1 MKGNKEKQSAAK
13 NPTDMYK
20 PLKPI
25 IGIDVGANQVKIVQ
39 MKGNGKIKSFGIG
52 NVPEGLI
59 NQGKVEAPEPFAAMI
74 KQVMKKSNIKG
85 KNCALCLSNTD
96 VIIREQRLPLM
107 SDKQIRDNIMHSIT
121 TVLPLAPSEYSINYR
136 LIETIT
142 TEDGRQELRLM
153 VVAVPI
159 SLVRSYI
166 KALRKAGLNVKYIDV
181 SANAKEK
188 LFNYVA
194 KTRGITN
201 KRNLCLI
208 DFGASKTDMMILRNG
223 RYFLH
228 TTFSS
233 GLNNLNAI
241 IAEIFETDLFAAEE
255 YKKKINFFNDSENTY
270 PQVLNFF
277 DYLFVDIERA
287 IEFYKNRNSQDD
299 LDGIYISGGG
309 SLLQGLRDYM
319 EEQLGISVHLMSD
332 LLDVYAGRR
341 QKEQLAFFSDAI
353 GVTLRREW

>member
-1 MKGNKEKQSAAK
+1 MKKKKDNLSVIK
-13 NPTDMYK
+13 NPADLNK
-20 PLKPI
+20 PAKPI
-25 IGIDVGANQVKIVQ
+25 IGIDVGTNQVKIVQ
-39 MKGNGKIKSFGIG
+39 MKGNGRIKSFGIG

-74 KQVMKKSNIKG
+74 KQVMKANHIKG
-85 KNCALCLSNTD
+85 KNCALCLSNND

-142 TEDGRQELRLM
+142 SEDGRQELRLM

-159 SLVRSYI
+159 SLIRSYI
-166 KALRKAGLNVKYIDV
+166 KALRKAGLNVQYIDV

-188 LFNYVA
+188 LYNYVS
-194 KTRGITN
+194 KNRGISS

-208 DFGASKTDMMILRNG
+208 DFGANKTDIMILKNG
-223 RYFLH
+223 RYYLH

-233 GLNNLNAI
+233 GSNNLNAI
-241 IAEIFETDLFAAEE
+241 IAEIFETDLFTAEE
-255 YKKKINFFNDSENTY
+255 YKKKLDFFSNSENSY
-270 PQVLNFF
+270 PQILNFF
-277 DYLFVDIERA
+277 DYLIVDIERA
-287 IEFYKNRNSQDD
+287 IEFYKNRNSQDE

-309 SLLQGLRDYM
+309 SLTQGLRDYL
-319 EEQLGISVHLMSD
+319 EEQLGIPVHLMSE
-332 LLDVYAGRR
+332 LLEIYAGRGR
-341 QKEQLAFFSDAI
+341 KELLAYCSDAI